1 VIQNDCW
8 GTLKEG
14 VAFPKGSRGSLRS
27 RSWEQ
32 NIDQRESSE
41 AKDLN
46 LLLRQA
52 ALAESLGPNFLRIV
66 CRTRSSSASR
76 PISFFHYFSLSL
88 SLSLPSS
95 TCSSLSILWWESFME
110 CVGDELKRHVREFLL
125 CIKIFIISMILL
137 TGTVWLQCSAAA
149 MLTRDQN

>member
-1 VIQNDCW
+1 MIHNDCW

-76 PISFFHYFSLSL
+76 PISFFHCFFSSL

-95 TCSSLSILWWESFME
+95 TCSSLSILWWERFME
-110 CVGDELKRHVREFLL
+110 CVGDELKRHVREFL
-125 CIKIFIISMILL
+125 F
-137 TGTVWLQCSAAA
+137 
-149 MLTRDQN
+149 

>member
-1 VIQNDCW
+1 MIHNDCW

-52 ALAESLGPNFLRIV
+52 ALAESLGPNFVRIV

-88 SLSLPSS
+88 SLSLCLLLHVPLYLYYGGSALWNALVTNLS
-95 TCSSLSILWWESFME
+95 DMYVNFCSR
-110 CVGDELKRHVREFLL
+110 LKFL
-125 CIKIFIISMILL
+125 
-137 TGTVWLQCSAAA
+137 
-149 MLTRDQN
+149 